1 MDSTMQDWI
10 EKEIAT
16 ARFGTTKAKTRAAKP
31 RAAKPRTAKP
41 RKTQAVNR
49 RLKNRFQKVL
59 DAMSHKPSWKFP
71 AGCNGRAE
79 VDAAYRFLDNEHVT
93 FLTILKPHAEAS
105 LERIREQAVV
115 LIPQDTTEL
124 DLTRPHEVMVGSGPL
139 NDSDRM
145 GFYNHVSLA
154 LTPEHLAL
162 GVVDAKVWARDPVAF
177 EKDADQ
183 KRAERRAKEIEDKES
198 IRWVEGYR
206 AACEVAQAAPATH
219 VVSLADSE
227 GDVYEYLMD
236 AQAVEG
242 VRKASF
248 IIRACQNRALVTSE
262 EAQAPAAARLLRE
275 QLASTPALAERTLEI
290 RGRHPKSKDD
300 RKRKQPREPRTAQL
314 DFRAARVRL
323 RGPSRTGGKLPD
335 LEVNLV
341 LASERNPPPGVEPIE
356 WILLTDLPIET
367 VEDVLRIVDYYTC

>member
-1 MDSTMQDWI
+1 MFIINMPGISHRSESTSLGPHPWI
-10 EKEIAT
+10 APCKIGSRRRSQPPALAPPRPRPAPPNP
-16 ARFGTTKAKTRAAKP
+16 ARPNPARPRRSIDELTR
-31 RAAKPRTAKP
+31 
-41 RKTQAVNR
+41 
-49 RLKNRFQKVL
+49 RFQTVL
-59 DAMSHKPSWKFP
+59 DAMSRKPSLKFP

-93 FLTILKPHAEAS
+93 FLSILRPHAEAS
-105 LERIREQAVV
+105 LERIREQTVV

-124 DLTRPHEVMVGSGPL
+124 DLTRPREVMVGAGPL
-139 NDSDRM
+139 NDSERV
-145 GFYNHVSLA
+145 GFYDHVSLA

-162 GVVDAKVWARDPVAF
+162 GVVDAKVWARDPVEF

-206 AACEVAQAAPATH
+206 AACQVAQEASATH

-248 IIRACQNRALVTSE
+248 IIRACQNRALVMPAETR
-262 EAQAPAAARLLRE
+262 APEMARWLRE
-275 QLASTPALAERTLEI
+275 RLAGTPVLAERTLEV
-290 RGRHPKSKDD
+290 RG
-300 RKRKQPREPRTAQL
+300 A
-314 DFRAARVRL
+314 
-323 RGPSRTGGKLPD
+323 LPQ
-335 LEVNLV
+335 
-341 LASERNPPPGVEPIE
+341 VEG
-356 WILLTDLPIET
+356 
-367 VEDVLRIVDYYTC
+367 